1 MPEVHY
7 TPTTMDDLL
16 QQLQYISEESLEDN
30 NSVNAKKNALLAH
43 PLKQALYS
51 ELVNIKRKT
60 ALSIRNQPDE
70 NGENPD
76 LARLDN
82 MLLVEHVIGPDPS
95 HYPQSST
102 AGNAS
107 TDNTE
112 YLQKLSEIRQDYH
125 QKMTGYE
132 MECSKFTEHVRK
144 LLDVQGQVRP
154 IAGHEIQRMV
164 GICRKR
170 LSRFQIQLKQN
181 ICEKIINLK
190 TRMCDARRKRRN
202 FSKQATQI
210 LNDYFHAHI
219 GNPYPSEE
227 VKEELARQCQI
238 TVSQVSNWFGN
249 KRIRYKKNIAK
260 AQEEAHFYAARR
272 QAENSQ
278 QALSAAAAAA
288 AAGAMPMLNPYANPV
303 ANLGGNPLTSGAD
316 PTQFYSGLPTDLSDF
331 KYFL

>member
-7 TPTTMDDLL
+7 TPSTMDDLL
-16 QQLQYISEESLEDN
+16 QQLQYIADESLDDN
-30 NSVNAKKNALLAH
+30 NAVNLKKNALLGH

-70 NGENPD
+70 NCENPD

-82 MLLVEHVIGPDPS
+82 MLLVEHVLGPDPS
-95 HYPQSST
+95 HYPQAST
-102 AGNAS
+102 AGNS

-112 YLQKLSEIRQDYH
+112 YLQKLSEIRQEYH
-125 QKMTGYE
+125 QKMTSYE
-132 MECSKFTEHVRK
+132 MECSKFTEHVKK

-164 GICRKR
+164 GICKKR

-181 ICEKIINLK
+181 VCEKIINLK

-260 AQEEAHFYAARR
+260 AQEEASFYARR

-278 QALSAAAAAA
+278 HALSAAAAAA
-288 AAGAMPMLNPYANPV
+288 AAGAMPMLNPYANPA
-303 ANLGGNPLTSGAD
+303 ANLAVNPLTSGTD
-316 PTQFYSGLPTDLSDF
+316 PTQFYSQLPTDLTDF